1 MPAFLVEIDK
11 KINSLLSKKNITKND
26 IIELKTFIIAAY
38 ENDTIIDIKQ
48 LKISQE
54 VIIND
59 LYNF

>member
-1 MPAFLVEIDK
+1 MPTFLVEIDK